1 MNAGDESAFE
11 ILYYRHRDW
20 LFRMAYRITANE
32 QLSQDVLQDA
42 FCYFL
47 GKFPNFELRCE
58 LRTFFYPVVRNI
70 SLNRLKKNRRLVG
83 GEEGDSYLSVIH
95 APEANQGHHQ
105 DFTAMIGNLSEDH
118 REILLLRFVDGLTL
132 PEIAKLVAIPEGTAK
147 SRLHHALAALRSKST
162 AYAEK

>member
-1 MNAGDESAFE
+1 MNTGDESAFE

-32 QLSQDVLQDA
+32 QLAQDVLQDA

-70 SLNRLKKNRRLVG
+70 SLNRLKKNRRMIG
-83 GEEGDSYLSVIH
+83 GEEGDSYLSEIH
-95 APEANQGHHQ
+95 APEVNQGHHQ
-105 DFTAMIGNLSEDH
+105 DFSTMIGHLSEDH
-118 REILLLRFVDGLTL
+118 REILFLRFVDGLTL
-132 PEIAKLVAIPEGTAK
+132 PEIAKWVDIPEGTAK
-147 SRLHHALAALRSKST
+147 SRLHHALAALRSKT
-162 AYAEK
+162 NAYKEK